1 MITFQEFK
9 AQIDLKNRFDEKL
22 EELEKVL
29 NSRDLFEIDLV
40 QISYAFFDN
49 YIYSHFD
56 EDGADLIFWWLYES
70 VPKVIYTNETEY
82 NVEDLKDLWKY
93 LVEYKHLK

>member
-9 AQIDLKNRFDEKL
+9 AQIDLKHQFDKKL

-40 QISYAFFDN
+40 QISYEFFDN
-49 YIYSHFD
+49 YIRSHFD
-56 EDGADLIFWWLYES
+56 DDGIDLIFWWLYES
-70 VPKVIYTNETEY
+70 VPKVIYTDETEY
-82 NVEDLKDLWKY
+82 NVEDLQDLWKY

>member
-1 MITFQEFK
+1 MITFEEFK
-9 AQIDLKNRFDEKL
+9 NQIELKRQFDKKL

-40 QISYAFFDN
+40 QISYKFFDN

-56 EDGADLIFWWLYES
+56 DDGVDLIFWWLYES
-70 VPKVIYTNETEY
+70 VPKVIYIDETEY
-82 NVEDLKDLWKY
+82 NVEDLQDLWKY

>member
-49 YIYSHFD
+49 YICSHFT
-56 EDGADLIFWWLYES
+56 EEGSDLVFWWLYES

>member
-9 AQIDLKNRFDEKL
+9 NQIELKRQFDKKL

-40 QISYAFFDN
+40 QISYKFFDN

-56 EDGADLIFWWLYES
+56 DDGVDLIFWWLYES
-70 VPKVIYTNETEY
+70 VPKVIYTGEVEY
-82 NVEDLKDLWKY
+82 NVEDLEDLWKY
-93 LVEYKHLK
+93 LVKYDHLK

>member
-9 AQIDLKNRFDEKL
+9 TQIDLKQQFDEKL

-40 QISYAFFDN
+40 QISYKFFDN

-56 EDGADLIFWWLYES
+56 EDGVDLIFWWLYES
-70 VPKVIYTNETEY
+70 VPKKIWDSGTEY
-82 NVEDLKDLWKY
+82 DVEDLEDLWKY
-93 LVEYKHLK
+93 LVEYNHLI